1 MSSFDVPLWWDRGVD
16 RTGRTIRPD
25 VRKAAM
31 SVWRST
37 CRRTQAV
44 LSDPSQAAELMEG
57 TVAQLSRY
65 LDRKDIAVFSRE
77 IEGLVAHSFRRAV
90 QREVVKRNRL
100 MPLDGSGGL
109 SNHVADETWRRQ
121 VQARLELQELVG
133 FLADRSRS
141 VLALRYAGYT
151 WKETAQVMGE
161 SVAALRSAFWRDVG
175 RVKRQLAS
183 RCDNKLELHDS
194 L

>member
-1 MSSFDVPLWWDRGVD
+1 MPLWWDRGVD

-25 VRKAAM
+25 VRKAAL

-100 MPLDGSGGL
+100 VALDGSGGL
-109 SNHVADETWRRQ
+109 SNHVSDETWRRQ
-121 VQARLELQELVG
+121 VHARLELQELVG
-133 FLADRSRS
+133 FLVDSKSAFFNGAEIRSRIVASMRCRVVRPLSLSQDVS
-141 VLALRYAGYT
+141 VPLPVPARSAA
-151 WKETAQVMGE
+151 ETAYWDGE
-161 SVAALRSAFWRDVG
+161 RGMWG
-175 RVKRQLAS
+175 RHRP
-183 RCDNKLELHDS
+183 
-194 L
+194 

>member
-25 VRKAAM
+25 VRKAAL

-100 MPLDGSGGL
+100 VPLEGSGGL
-109 SNHVADETWRRQ
+109 SNHVADET
-121 VQARLELQELVG
+121 
-133 FLADRSRS
+133 
-141 VLALRYAGYT
+141 
-151 WKETAQVMGE
+151 
-161 SVAALRSAFWRDVG
+161 
-175 RVKRQLAS
+175 
-183 RCDNKLELHDS
+183 
-194 L
+194 

>member
-100 MPLDGSGGL
+100 VPLDGSGGL

-121 VQARLELQELVG
+121 VQAGLELQELVG
-133 FLADRSRS
+133 LLADRSRT

-161 SVAALRSAFWRDVG
+161 SVAALRSAFWRDVD
-175 RVKRQLAS
+175 RVKRQFAS
-183 RCDNKLELHDS
+183 RRDNKLELHDS

>member
-1 MSSFDVPLWWDRGVD
+1 MPLWWDRGVD

-25 VRKAAM
+25 VRKAAL

-100 MPLDGSGGL
+100 VPLDGAGGL

-133 FLADRSRS
+133 LLADRSRT

-161 SVAALRSAFWRDVG
+161 SVAALRSAFWRDVD
-175 RVKRQLAS
+175 RVKRQFAS
-183 RCDNKLELHDS
+183 RRDNKLELHDS